1 MSANSEA
8 WPNGGVAAS
17 VLPSIA
23 VVARTAYVDPV
34 RYVVLL
40 RGVNVGGRNR
50 VPMSAL
56 TEVLS
61 DRYDGVRAYLQTG
74 NVVLESEECSA
85 EVASWI
91 EQALPRSFELD
102 SDLIRAL
109 VLDRDAFERVVAEA
123 PPEFGADNETYRYD
137 VAYFIGATTA
147 EIEPYVSTNPEV
159 DVVTWGS
166 LAFYHRRIAAL
177 ASRSRVSRLI
187 GTPAYSSLTLRNWR
201 TTARLADM
209 LREA

>member
-1 MSANSEA
+1 
-8 WPNGGVAAS
+8 
-17 VLPSIA
+17 
-23 VVARTAYVDPV
+23 V

-40 RGVNVGGRNR
+40 RGINVGGRNR

-61 DRYDGVRAYLQTG
+61 DRYDGVRGYLQTG
-74 NVVLESEECSA
+74 NVVLDSEESSA
-85 EVASWI
+85 EVATWL
-91 EQALPRSFELD
+91 EETLPRSFDLE

-109 VLDRDAFERVVAEA
+109 VLDRDAFGRVIAEA

-137 VAYFIGATTA
+137 VAYFIGATTTD
-147 EIEPYVSTNPEV
+147 IEPYVPTNPEV

-166 LAFYHRRIAAL
+166 FAFYHRRIAAL
-177 ASRSRVSRLI
+177 ASRSRVSRVI
-187 GTPAYSSLTLRNWR
+187 GTPAYASLTLRNWR

-209 LREA
+209 IREP